1 MKGNL
6 KSLKRL
12 RLAVLASAAL
22 AAGICYSCGP
32 REGESQPIVL
42 LSEEASGEGAK
53 EGPAGETK
61 PQEGEPETA
70 GQAVCFVHVCGQ
82 VNAPGVYELEE
93 GSRVYEAI
101 ERAGGFGPSAEQG
114 WLNLAE
120 PVTDGM
126 KIQVPTVQEA
136 QEMRQSGAAAP
147 GEKAAAG
154 GKVNINTAGKEALM
168 TLTGIGEARAADII
182 SYRETQGP
190 FEKIEDIM
198 KVSGIKEAA
207 FQKIKDSITV

>member
-6 KSLKRL
+6 KSLKKL
-12 RLAVLASAAL
+12 RLAALLAVAL
-22 AAGICYSCGP
+22 AAGICYSCAP
-32 REGESQPIVL
+32 HEAESQPLVRTA
-42 LSEEASGEGAK
+42 E
-53 EGPAGETK
+53 PAGEEGG
-61 PQEGEPETA
+61 QETPAGEPEQEAGEPETA
-70 GQAVCFVHVCGQ
+70 EQKVCFVHVCGQ

-93 GSRVYEAI
+93 GSRVYQAI

-126 KIQVPTVQEA
+126 KIQVPTIQEA
-136 QEMRQSGAAAP
+136 EELKKSGAAMA
-147 GEKAAAG
+147 GEESALS
-154 GKVNINTAGKEALM
+154 GKVNINTAGREALM
-168 TLTGIGEARAADII
+168 TLTGIGEARASDII

-190 FEKIEDIM
+190 FERIEDIM

-207 FQKIKDSITV
+207 FQKIKDFITV